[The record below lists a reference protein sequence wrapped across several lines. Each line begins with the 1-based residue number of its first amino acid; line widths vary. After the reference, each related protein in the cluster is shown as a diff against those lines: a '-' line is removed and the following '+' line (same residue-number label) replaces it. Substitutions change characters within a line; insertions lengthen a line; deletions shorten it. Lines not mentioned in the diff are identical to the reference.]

1 MVTVS
6 TGGDGGVPGAAKAQS
21 LRHKRAATKIADEQ
35 TERFIMVYLLKT
47 FELRNT
53 IVCDNGTK
61 GLQIRHSRNLSHAYV
76 VAYLFLLSSAISEF
90 QIKKT

>member
-47 FELRNT
+47 FELRNSPKFAIT
-53 IVCDNGTK
+53 EPRDCKSGT
-61 GLQIRHSRNLSHAYV
+61 AV
-76 VAYLFLLSSAISEF
+76 
-90 QIKKT
+90 T

>member
-47 FELRNT
+47 FELRN
-53 IVCDNGTK
+53 
-61 GLQIRHSRNLSHAYV
+61 SP
-76 VAYLFLLSSAISEF
+76 
-90 QIKKT
+90 